1 MRVHIVRWSFYL
13 RWCLFLVPIS
23 KSPIPLRVKKVFKS
37 GATSLY
43 KNVVG
48 NDGFFKIYIY
58 FFSLSWKR
66 GNSAASKALRKIYL
80 VAFYHEFYCPGFH
93 HHLKDKKSENFKK
106 VSVVFTLFT
115 PYCFTYISWPL
126 LEPNSTHCCAFLYI
140 LEWHQKY
147 VRGYV

>member
-1 MRVHIVRWSFYL
+1 MWLRMKDIFKEIYL
-13 RWCLFLVPIS
+13 YILFC
-23 KSPIPLRVKKVFKS
+23 
-37 GATSLY
+37 G
-43 KNVVG
+43 
-48 NDGFFKIYIY
+48 
-58 FFSLSWKR
+58 
-66 GNSAASKALRKIYL
+66 GNSAASKALRKIDL

-140 LEWHQKY
+140 LEWHQNM
-147 VRGYV
+147 